1 MMNTFRLNLILIVI
15 IALLIISSIWSYTAF
30 LEMEDASDRIVED
43 AVPVSNAANDLLTQL
58 VNQDTAVRGFIIT
71 EESRYLD
78 PYYDGKA
85 ALLEN
90 LAIIDRYEEQ
100 HPIMKDI
107 IEEEAL
113 PKINNMRVYFERQI
127 NLVKSGQMEQAREQI
142 NDGKSTMDSFRETD
156 LKIDQ
161 DNNKII
167 NDAWEASN
175 RAGARAKNMII
186 FSGAAALTAV
196 GALIYSFMSNRKL
209 TALSSFDGLTKLYN
223 RRMFDKFMKEA
234 WEEAA
239 DTQQSLAV
247 MLMDVDHFKLYNDTY
262 GHVEGDRCLKT
273 IASILAENAG
283 SPFIPARYGGEEFVV
298 IMPNTTAEEANAA
311 AERIRH
317 KVESASLPHIASLSN
332 RIVTISAGAAAFVP
346 DTSLSPSDL
355 IEMADEALYEA
366 KQGGRNRVSV
376 SRQSVS

>member
-1 MMNTFRLNLILIVI
+1 MNTFRLNLILII
-15 IALLIISSIWSYTAF
+15 IIGLLIVSSIWSYTAF
-30 LEMEDASDRIVED
+30 LEMEKASDRIVED
-43 AVPVSNAANDLLTQL
+43 AIPVSNATNDLLTQL

-71 EESRYLD
+71 GENRYLD

-113 PKINNMRVYFERQI
+113 PKINSMRVYFERQI
-127 NLVKSGQMEQAREQI
+127 NLVKSGQMEQARQQI
-142 NDGKSTMDSFRETD
+142 DDGKSTMDSFRETD

-175 RAGARAKNMII
+175 RAGARAKNMIT
-186 FSGAAALTAV
+186 FSGAAALAAV

-234 WEEAA
+234 WEEAV

-247 MLMDVDHFKLYNDTY
+247 MLIDVDHFKLYNDTY

-273 IASILAENAG
+273 IASILAENAR

-298 IMPNTTAEEANAA
+298 IMPNTSAEEANAA
-311 AERIRH
+311 AELIRR

-332 RIVTISAGAAAFVP
+332 RIVTISAGAAAVVP

>member
-1 MMNTFRLNLILIVI
+1 MNTFRLNLILII
-15 IALLIISSIWSYTAF
+15 IIGLLIVSSIWSYTAF
-30 LEMEDASDRIVED
+30 LEMEKASDRIVED
-43 AVPVSNAANDLLTQL
+43 AIPVSNAANDLLTQL

-71 EESRYLD
+71 GENRYLD

-113 PKINNMRVYFERQI
+113 PKINSMRVYFERQI
-127 NLVKSGQMEQAREQI
+127 NLVKSGQMEQARQQI
-142 NDGKSTMDSFRETD
+142 DDGKSTMDSFRETD

-167 NDAWEASN
+167 NDAREASN

-186 FSGAAALTAV
+186 FSGAAALAAV

-234 WEEAA
+234 WEEAM
-239 DTQQSLAV
+239 DTHQSLAV

-273 IASILAENAG
+273 IASILAENAR

-298 IMPNTTAEEANAA
+298 IMPNTSAEEANAA
-311 AERIRH
+311 AELIRH

-332 RIVTISAGAAAFVP
+332 RIVTISAGAAAVVP
-346 DTSLSPSDL
+346 DTFLSPSDL

>member
-1 MMNTFRLNLILIVI
+1 
-15 IALLIISSIWSYTAF
+15 
-30 LEMEDASDRIVED
+30 
-43 AVPVSNAANDLLTQL
+43 
-58 VNQDTAVRGFIIT
+58 
-71 EESRYLD
+71 
-78 PYYDGKA
+78 
-85 ALLEN
+85 
-90 LAIIDRYEEQ
+90 
-100 HPIMKDI
+100 
-107 IEEEAL
+107 
-113 PKINNMRVYFERQI
+113 
-127 NLVKSGQMEQAREQI
+127 MEQARQQI
-142 NDGKSTMDSFRETD
+142 DDGKSTMDSFRETD

-186 FSGAAALTAV
+186 FSGAAALAAV

-234 WEEAA
+234 WEQAM

-273 IASILAENAG
+273 IASILAENAR

-311 AERIRH
+311 AELIRR

-346 DTSLSPSDL
+346 DTSLSPSVL

>member
-1 MMNTFRLNLILIVI
+1 MNTFRLNLILII
-15 IALLIISSIWSYTAF
+15 IIGLLIVSSIWSYTAF
-30 LEMEDASDRIVED
+30 LEMEKASDRIVED
-43 AVPVSNAANDLLTQL
+43 AIPVSNAANDLLTQL

-71 EESRYLD
+71 GENRYLD

-113 PKINNMRVYFERQI
+113 PKINSMRVYFERQI
-127 NLVKSGQMEQAREQI
+127 NLVKSGQMEQARQQI
-142 NDGKSTMDSFRETD
+142 DDGKSTMDSFRETD

-186 FSGAAALTAV
+186 FSGAAALAAV

-234 WEEAA
+234 WEQAM

-247 MLMDVDHFKLYNDTY
+247 MLIDVDHFKLYNDTY

-273 IASILAENAG
+273 IASILAENAR

-298 IMPNTTAEEANAA
+298 IMPNTSAEEANAA
-311 AERIRH
+311 AELIRH

-332 RIVTISAGAAAFVP
+332 RIVTISAGAAAVVP
-346 DTSLSPSDL
+346 DTFLSPSDL